1 MLAKTI
7 PFYFR
12 QPVLENVSQADI
24 RRAVEK
30 YPYASTLQLLL
41 LKKMQQENDPGQ
53 SIQWEKCSLY
63 FPNPFL
69 LQAMLDGYGTP
80 TTLPAIPVVTGDVN
94 PDAEEEDIPLVGK
107 VTITEAAP
115 PAAAAMPVE
124 VAAAETTAQE
134 EEPADYVI
142 ANVTADEWNLSAETH
157 DNPEEVIT
165 AGTTPTT
172 AEAPANE
179 TAVQEEEPADY
190 IVANTSSDEWNLS
203 EAEEAAGKA
212 TVPEEIVT
220 EQPDDEPEALPESD
234 DELRMAVLLRES
246 PIPIPGLKDVR
257 PETGDQ
263 PLFEPYHTIDYFAS
277 QGIRLSNELPA
288 DDKLGRQM
296 KSFTD
301 WIRSMK
307 RLPQARM
314 EEKLLETARGGEQVV
329 AMAAGSIR
337 PQEVTTETMAEVLVK
352 QGNIAKAIDIYHKLS
367 LAYPHKSVYFASR
380 IEQLKK
386 D

>member
-7 PFYFR
+7 PFFFR
-12 QPVLENVSQADI
+12 QPMLENVSQADI

-30 YPYASTLQLLL
+30 YPYASSLQLLL

-53 SIQWEKCSLY
+53 SIQWEKCSIY

-69 LQAMLDGYGTP
+69 LQAMLEGYGTP
-80 TTLPAIPVVTGDVN
+80 TTLPAIPVVNGDVN
-94 PDAEEEDIPLVGK
+94 PDVEEEDIPLVGK
-107 VTITEAAP
+107 VTITEEAP
-115 PAAAAMPVE
+115 ATETATAIS
-124 VAAAETTAQE
+124 AAETAAPKEGPADDVIANVISDEWNLPAEAHDQEAPATETAAQE
-134 EEPADYVI
+134 EEP
-142 ANVTADEWNLSAETH
+142 S
-157 DNPEEVIT
+157 
-165 AGTTPTT
+165 
-172 AEAPANE
+172 
-179 TAVQEEEPADY
+179 DY
-190 IVANTSSDEWNLS
+190 IVASITSDEWNLP
-203 EAEEAAGKA
+203 ETEDVPEETVMPDE
-212 TVPEEIVT
+212 TVPEEAVT
-220 EQPDDEPEALPESD
+220 EQPAAEAETLPEAD
-234 DELRMAVLLRES
+234 VELRMALLLRES

-288 DDKLGRQM
+288 EDKLGRQM

-307 RLPQARM
+307 KLPQARM
-314 EEKLLETARGGEQVV
+314 EEKLLETVRGGEQIV